1 MKHFFSPTLSCLTRW
16 ARRWLTGRGATWRVA
31 LLLWLSHVPYL
42 WLYYPGCW
50 GFPDTE
56 SSVNHYFGYADFTT
70 WLCGGT
76 AAHPL
81 CNHHPIVYTYL
92 YGGLMQLG
100 AWAGSVEAAVAAFL
114 AVQAAV
120 QAVLLAVVTAE
131 SWQKIQKDLRRK
143 MQIDVPGTGIAFIVP
158 LSITNFGG
166 GQVYVSCTGTVNPVV
181 SRHRAPFT
189 FVRPAGRGALPVEV

>member
-1 MKHFFSPTLSCLTRW
+1 MKHLFSPTLSCLTRW

-120 QAVLLAVVTAE
+120 Q
-131 SWQKIQKDLRRK
+131 
-143 MQIDVPGTGIAFIVP
+143 
-158 LSITNFGG
+158 
-166 GQVYVSCTGTVNPVV
+166 
-181 SRHRAPFT
+181 
-189 FVRPAGRGALPVEV
+189 VEVQAAV

>member
-1 MKHFFSPTLSCLTRW
+1 MKHLFSPTLSCLTRW

-31 LLLWLSHVPYL
+31 VLLWLSDVPYL

-81 CNHHPIVYTYL
+81 CNHRPIVYTY
-92 YGGLMQLG
+92 
-100 AWAGSVEAAVAAFL
+100 
-114 AVQAAV
+114 
-120 QAVLLAVVTAE
+120 
-131 SWQKIQKDLRRK
+131 R
-143 MQIDVPGTGIAFIVP
+143 
-158 LSITNFGG
+158 
-166 GQVYVSCTGTVNPVV
+166 
-181 SRHRAPFT
+181 
-189 FVRPAGRGALPVEV
+189 